1 MGGFVSHLF
10 LKEYIMPSR
19 RPILADIHDLK
30 LDPNSTHHSTDR
42 KGRLS
47 SKIIEVTKPEQ
58 KLTTDVKNALTFLPE
73 TIELEP
79 EQSLVEIIDDLI
91 DVKQQS
97 VELLNVEPETLT
109 DDSKNVLQSEPVEQP
124 VKKFEE
130 KVEQSQEKKKK
141 FVKNVKSNTN
151 S

>member
-30 LDPNSTHHSTDR
+30 LDPNSTHHNTDR

-73 TIELEP
+73 TIEP
-79 EQSLVEIIDDLI
+79 EQSLVEIVDDLI

-97 VELLNVEPETLT
+97 VELLNVEPETLI
-109 DDSKNVLQSEPVEQP
+109 DDSKNVLPSESVEQP

-141 FVKNVKSNTN
+141 FVKNSKSNTN